1 MRARAAY
8 SALVYSFIL
17 QRSIMCLLCSLLL
30 TIAGERER
38 GSEREGEGRE
48 ERGREGEGGSWSKVP
63 AAILITTSVPRH
75 WSWTLGPGFVTG

>member
-38 GSEREGEGRE
+38 GSQREGEGK
-48 ERGREGEGGSWSKVP
+48 RGKGEGGSWSKVP
-63 AAILITTSVPRH
+63 AATLITTSVPRH